1 MDVWI
6 EVWVEVETERI
17 RVNRHPEVSV
27 VIPAFNAGRLLVD
40 TLESV
45 MSQQEVVT
53 ETVVVDDGSS
63 DETVAVARSFG
74 SHVRVVQGVHKG
86 AQAARNV
93 GLASSTAPL
102 VKFLDADDV
111 LLSGSLARQL
121 AAAKSL
127 DDRSIPYGPAR
138 AMDADGVIGGV
149 LPHTPPCIGL
159 HPLAHMLY
167 YSPLTSCPLHR
178 RSLLSE
184 VGGMDETLPREHEND
199 LHIRLC
205 LAGVRFVYDAE
216 PVYAYRR
223 HANHNGLMA
232 GGMTRFGA
240 TWMLDYLRLQE
251 RRIASHFE
259 GLVPRDVLLHLAWF
273 YWKSGRA
280 VLREGHESDAW
291 KFFEEAR
298 RVFPASP
305 VCGRGLYRVLNTFA
319 GPVRA
324 ERWLGRARS
333 MQTKTGGSA

>member
-1 MDVWI
+1 M
-6 EVWVEVETERI
+6 
-17 RVNRHPEVSV
+17 NASSEVSV
-27 VIPAFNAGRLLVD
+27 VIPAYNAARFLRE

-45 MSQQEVVT
+45 IAQQNVET
-53 ETVVVDDGSS
+53 EIVVVDDGSV
-63 DETVAVARSFG
+63 DDTLDIARSFNG
-74 SHVRVVQGVHKG
+74 RVRVVEGAHKG

-93 GLASSTAPL
+93 GLALSTAPF

-111 LLSGSLARQL
+111 LLPGSLSRQL
-121 AAAKSL
+121 AAAKTL
-127 DDRSIPYGPAR
+127 DVRSIPYGPAR
-138 AMDADGVIGGV
+138 TMDESGQIGNV
-149 LPHTPPCIGL
+149 LAHTPPDAGL
-159 HPLAHMLY
+159 HPVAHMLF

-178 RSLLSE
+178 RTLLNE

-205 LAGVRFVYDAE
+205 LAGVRFAYDAE

-232 GGMTRFGA
+232 GGMTRFGT

-251 RRIASHFE
+251 MRIASHFE
-259 GLVPRDVLLHLAWF
+259 GRVPSDVLLHLAWF

-298 RVFPASP
+298 RVFPANP
-305 VCGRGLYRVLNTFA
+305 VCGRGVYRMLSSFA

-324 ERWLGRARS
+324 ERWLNRARAR
-333 MQTKTGGSA
+333 QKGVGSSA